1 MMGAGD
7 MTGETAETTNDA
19 ATGGATGAAP
29 FRIDMGALKRRP
41 KPDTGAAMRAVDE
54 RAEAQGFVP
63 RETRRGG
70 RKPSPRTGQVHA
82 KVLPNVRDELLEEAA
97 RRGVTQ
103 GVLIE
108 EAWAL
113 YRARTDG
120 QSG

>member
-1 MMGAGD
+1 MSAA
-7 MTGETAETTNDA
+7 AEKS
-19 ATGGATGAAP
+19 AP
-29 FRIDMGALKRRP
+29 FRIDMGSLKRRP
-41 KPDTGAAMRAVDE
+41 KPDTSAAIQAVDE
-54 RAEAQGFVP
+54 RAEANGFIA
-63 RETRRGG
+63 REGRRGG

-82 KVLPNVRDELLEEAA
+82 KVLPHIRDELLEEAA

-113 YRARTDG
+113 YRTRLDE

>member
-1 MMGAGD
+1 MS
-7 MTGETAETTNDA
+7 E
-19 ATGGATGAAP
+19 P
-29 FRIDMGALKRRP
+29 FRIDASALRRRA
-41 KPDTGAAMRAVDE
+41 KPADVTELRAADE
-54 RAEAQGFVP
+54 AAERQGFVA
-63 RETRRGG
+63 REPRRGG

-82 KVLPNVRDELLEEAA
+82 KVLPGVRDELLEEAA

-113 YRARTDG
+113 YKARIA